1 MLSPH
6 ERCPTVTTWLVEP
19 SANTH
24 AAAHAHTC
32 WSNALI
38 ASACSLQSCKDKTGA
53 SVYSVMKYIVNKY
66 PNLELDKRKYLLKKA
81 LQRQVEKGT
90 IRQVRYRGL
99 PPDPQHHP
107 PVIPGFQL

>member
-1 MLSPH
+1 
-6 ERCPTVTTWLVEP
+6 
-19 SANTH
+19 
-24 AAAHAHTC
+24 
-32 WSNALI
+32 
-38 ASACSLQSCKDKTGA
+38 
-53 SVYSVMKYIVNKY
+53 MKYIVNKY

-99 PPDPQHHP
+99 PPAPHTTHP

>member
-1 MLSPH
+1 MHTLA
-6 ERCPTVTTWLVEP
+6 W
-19 SANTH
+19 ATH
-24 AAAHAHTC
+24 SSQC
-32 WSNALI
+32 
-38 ASACSLQSCKDKTGA
+38 ASAYSLQSCKDKTGA

-99 PPDPQHHP
+99 PPAPQTTHP